1 MRQQRRSLPSEL
13 ILEDHDQLRTI
24 SLCMI
29 RLRGGSRL
37 ESREQVGFF
46 WRRRRLMRLKLRR
59 WCAVV
64 ERMDSW
70 VEEERVVVSDA
81 AE

>member
-1 MRQQRRSLPSEL
+1 
-13 ILEDHDQLRTI
+13 
-24 SLCMI
+24 
-29 RLRGGSRL
+29 
-37 ESREQVGFF
+37 
-46 WRRRRLMRLKLRR
+46 MRLKLRR